1 MTAEEPGIVNG
12 VQMMAAPASR
22 RFSLIALPTT
32 PAQRLWLVI
41 FIDPARPGPGASL
54 RVRLLYLLLRPL
66 RPGFRHV
73 MAISPEGPDHRWL
86 MVNPASDT
94 LAVGCLHSTSVVSEL
109 RAAVAAGRAHVV
121 AVSARQPPT
130 WKFRGLFTCVATIAH
145 LTGTEAG
152 PFTTPWRLHQ
162 RMTGGQAPD

>member
-1 MTAEEPGIVNG
+1 
-12 VQMMAAPASR
+12 MMATPARR
-22 RFSLIALPTT
+22 RFSLIPLPTA
-32 PAQRLWLVI
+32 PAQRPWLVI
-41 FIDPARPGPGASL
+41 FIDTARPGPDARL

-73 MAISPEGPDHRWL
+73 MAISPDGPDHRWL

-94 LAVGCLHSTSVVSEL
+94 LAVGCLHSTIVTEEL
-109 RAAVAAGRAHVV
+109 RAAVADGRAHVV
-121 AVSARQPPT
+121 AVNGTQPAT

-152 PFTTPWRLHQ
+152 PFTTPWRLYR
-162 RMTGGQAPD
+162 RMKASQNPF

>member
-1 MTAEEPGIVNG
+1 
-12 VQMMAAPASR
+12 MMAAPASR
-22 RFSLIALPTT
+22 RFSLIALPTA
-32 PAQRLWLVI
+32 PVQRPWLVI
-41 FIDPARPGPGASL
+41 FIDPDRPAPGASL

-66 RPGFRHV
+66 RPGVRHV
-73 MAISPEGPDHRWL
+73 MAISPDGPGHRWL

-109 RAAVAAGRAHVV
+109 RAAVAAGRARVV
-121 AVSARQPPT
+121 AVNARQPPT
-130 WKFRGLFTCVATIAH
+130 WKFRGLFTCVAAIAH

-162 RMTGGQAPD
+162 RMTEGQPPD